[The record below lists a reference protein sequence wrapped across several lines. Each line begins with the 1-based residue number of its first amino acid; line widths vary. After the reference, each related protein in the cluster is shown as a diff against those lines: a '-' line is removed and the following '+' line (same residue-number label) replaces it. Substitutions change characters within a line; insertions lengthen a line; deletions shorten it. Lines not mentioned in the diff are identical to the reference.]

1 MGSVF
6 LKMPEDTA
14 NFYSR
19 GGILFLYV
27 LSSFI
32 HSTSSETHHNSSLLF
47 AALTALAEIP
57 ALYSQRHIVVRHEQA
72 ALYHPFVEA
81 LALTLVDIPLTL
93 LIVIVFT
100 IILYFMTGLQR
111 TPVNTLVPC

>member
-6 LKMPEDTA
+6 LKMPENTQ

-19 GGILFLYV
+19 GGILFLCV
-27 LSSFI
+27 SCSLILSAFSKI
-32 HSTSSETHHNSSLLF
+32 HHNSSLLF
-47 AALTALAEIP
+47 SALTALAEIP
-57 ALYSQRHIVVRHEQA
+57 ALYSQRQIVVRHEQA

-93 LIVIVFT
+93 FIVVVFSIV
-100 IILYFMTGLQR
+100 LYFMTGLQR
-111 TPVNTLVPC
+111 TPVNTLVPD